1 MENSNSITISAIAA
15 LGNRRQIGRDNELLW
30 NIPEDLQR
38 FKKLTSGK
46 AVIMGRKTWQSLPE
60 SVRPLPGRENIVLT
74 RDKEFVAPGG
84 IVKHDVENAINY
96 AKKWSQ
102 KNRKSEVFVIGGAT
116 IYEQALP
123 EIDKLY
129 LTLVDSDKEGD
140 AFFPEYKN
148 EFKEVDAEKKST
160 KGVIFEF
167 KNLER
172 K

>member
-1 MENSNSITISAIAA
+1 
-15 LGNRRQIGRDNELLW
+15 
-30 NIPEDLQR
+30 
-38 FKKLTSGK
+38 
-46 AVIMGRKTWQSLPE
+46 
-60 SVRPLPGRENIVLT
+60 
-74 RDKEFVAPGG
+74 
-84 IVKHDVENAINY
+84 
-96 AKKWSQ
+96 
-102 KNRKSEVFVIGGAT
+102 VFVIGGAT

>member
-15 LGNRRQIGRDNELLW
+15 LGNRRQIGRDNKLLW